1 MGNSSEAQ
9 YDEYVED
16 GKRFVGRI
24 KELTTLERWFNHP
37 EAPLTIFSITGMG
50 GIGKSS
56 LLSEMLSV
64 SRNRGATAIWMD
76 GRSCG
81 GTPSVFMDY
90 LSSTLGLAT
99 LAR

>member
-9 YDEYVED
+9 YDKYLED
-16 GKRFVGRI
+16 GKRFIGRT

-64 SRNRGATAIWMD
+64 SRSRCD
-76 GRSCG
+76 G
-81 GTPSVFMDY
+81 Y
-90 LSSTLGLAT
+90 LDGWSIMWGDSFRFYGLFVLYIRLGNNG
-99 LAR
+99 